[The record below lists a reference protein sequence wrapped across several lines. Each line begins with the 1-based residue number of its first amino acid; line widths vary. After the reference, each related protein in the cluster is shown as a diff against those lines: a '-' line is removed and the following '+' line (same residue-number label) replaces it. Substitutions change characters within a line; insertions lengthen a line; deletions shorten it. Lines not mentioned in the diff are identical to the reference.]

1 MQILLADSDAKKNS
15 IVTTELIQISD
26 TAFVLNAEIDG
37 TFRITRKEENVYTL
51 DGSMTAVVTTACD
64 RCGIPVVLNVDQSY
78 FYQLRVEEQPQMN
91 SEHHCSDD
99 DYDVLYL
106 SDSVIESTDI
116 LREQLLLALPVS
128 SVCSESCMGLCDRC
142 GTNLNENQCKCGE
155 VNENSPFAILKK
167 LQKN

>member
-1 MQILLADSDAKKNS
+1 
-15 IVTTELIQISD
+15 
-26 TAFVLNAEIDG
+26 
-37 TFRITRKEENVYTL
+37 
-51 DGSMTAVVTTACD
+51 
-64 RCGIPVVLNVDQSY
+64 
-78 FYQLRVEEQPQMN
+78 MN